1 MTSLV
6 ISEATP
12 PAKRQRPLTFIGSAP
27 YFAGL
32 FLVAI
37 VAFWPTYLSR
47 LARASGYT
55 HLHALTASSWMLLL
69 IAQPIAIRTRR
80 IALHRTLGRAS
91 YAIAPLVVASMVLLA
106 HSKTHGAS
114 PEDLVGAILPL
125 SLAALFALSYTLGIA
140 TRRTMALHARF
151 MVCTAMTLIDPV
163 FVRLLNW
170 IYATPPFLY
179 QWITFSLTDAVFA
192 IFIWRER
199 HSRAGRG
206 VFPVLLSLFVLSQFV
221 VLSGLYQARAWEAF
235 MHWFAALPL
244 TSPR

>member
-6 ISEATP
+6 ISQATP
-12 PAKRQRPLTFIGSAP
+12 PAKRERSLTFTGSAP

-47 LARASGYT
+47 LARASAHT
-55 HLHALTASSWMLLL
+55 HLHAVTASSWMLLL
-69 IAQPIAIRTRR
+69 IAQPLAIRTRR

-91 YAIAPLVVASMVLLA
+91 YGVAPLVVVSMVLLA

-125 SLAALFALSYTLGIA
+125 SLAALFALSYTPGIA

-151 MVCTAMTLIDPV
+151 MIGTAMTLIDPV

-179 QWITFSLTDAVFA
+179 QWITFSLTNTVFA
-192 IFIWRER
+192 VLIWRER
-199 HSRAGRG
+199 HSRADAGCCRCCWRCSSSRNSSSCPGCTTRMHGRHSCTG
-206 VFPVLLSLFVLSQFV
+206 SRRF
-221 VLSGLYQARAWEAF
+221 R
-235 MHWFAALPL
+235 
-244 TSPR
+244 